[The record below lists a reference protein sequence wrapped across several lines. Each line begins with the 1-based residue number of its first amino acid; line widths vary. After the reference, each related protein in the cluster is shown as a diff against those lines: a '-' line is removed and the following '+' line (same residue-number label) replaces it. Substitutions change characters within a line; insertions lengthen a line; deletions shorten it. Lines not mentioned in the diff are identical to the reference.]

1 VVSIV
6 CTDSFLYTGANNSLD
21 TVLRMSPR
29 RFGDSLEV
37 LSVLA
42 HVFEAK
48 MQKTQQPIIVGVAPA
63 EINLVYQ
70 QLGQSHVF
78 TAPNIGGFYYSST
91 SLEKTF
97 SEAAA
102 ALSLHVSRLY
112 KVEASYKLGLS
123 LADFKRKV
131 SAEDSDDDSDVPDLL
146 VKNTVIAKISL
157 NKSSAALS

>member
-1 VVSIV
+1 
-6 CTDSFLYTGANNSLD
+6 
-21 TVLRMSPR
+21 
-29 RFGDSLEV
+29 
-37 LSVLA
+37 
-42 HVFEAK
+42 

-97 SEAAA
+97 NEAAA

-123 LADFKRKV
+123 FADFKRKV
-131 SAEDSDDDSDVPDLL
+131 NAEDSDDDSDVPDLL
-146 VKNTVIAKISL
+146 VKNTVIAKIAL
-157 NKSSAALS
+157 NKSSAARP